1 MSGKYLRELRRAAGL
16 RQGEVAK
23 QSKLSA
29 PVLCDIERGGRE
41 TTDDEVRHILRAIE
55 TLRAKHSRQF
65 DRTAA
70 KVREMLQREEAV
82 A

>member
-23 QSKLSA
+23 QAKLGA
-29 PVLCDIERGGRE
+29 PALCDMERGNRE
-41 TTDDEVRHILRAIE
+41 VSDDEARAILRAIE
-55 TLRAKHSRQF
+55 TLRARHSQQF

-82 A
+82 E

>member
-16 RQGEVAK
+16 RQSEVAK

-70 KVREMLQREEAV
+70 KVREMLREEAV

>member
-1 MSGKYLRELRRAAGL
+1 MSGKYLRELRMAAGL

-23 QSKLSA
+23 QAQLGA
-29 PVLCDIERGGRE
+29 PALCDMERGNRE
-41 TTDDEVRHILRAIE
+41 VSDAEAREIVRAIE

-70 KVREMLQREEAV
+70 KVREMLREEAV

>member
-1 MSGKYLRELRRAAGL
+1 MSGKYLRELRMAAGL

-23 QSKLSA
+23 QAQLGA
-29 PVLCDIERGGRE
+29 PALCDMERGNRE
-41 TTDDEVRHILRAIE
+41 VSEAEAREIVRAIE

-70 KVREMLQREEAV
+70 KVREMLREEAV

>member
-1 MSGKYLRELRRAAGL
+1 MSGKYLRELRLAAGL
-16 RQGEVAK
+16 MQGEVAK
-23 QSKLSA
+23 QAKLSA

-41 TTDDEVRHILRAIE
+41 TTDDEVRHIVRAIE

>member
-23 QSKLSA
+23 QAKLGA
-29 PVLCDIERGGRE
+29 PALCDMERGNRE
-41 TTDDEVRHILRAIE
+41 VSDDEARAILRAIE
-55 TLRAKHSRQF
+55 TLRARNGAQF
-65 DRTAA
+65 ERTMA
-70 KVREMLQREEAV
+70 KVRALLEREEVV

>member
-1 MSGKYLRELRRAAGL
+1 MSGKYLRELRVKAGL

-23 QSKLSA
+23 QAKFSGSY
-29 PVLCDIERGGRE
+29 LCTIERGTRE
-41 TTDDEVRHILRAIE
+41 VSDDEAREIVRAIE

-70 KVREMLQREEAV
+70 KVRELLAREEAV

>member
-16 RQGEVAK
+16 RQSEVAK

>member
-23 QSKLSA
+23 QAKLGA
-29 PVLCDIERGGRE
+29 PALCDMERGNRE
-41 TTDDEVRHILRAIE
+41 VSDAEARAILRAIE
-55 TLRAKHSRQF
+55 TLRAKHSRAF
-65 DRTAA
+65 DRAA
-70 KVREMLQREEAV
+70 VKVREMLARGAV

>member
-16 RQGEVAK
+16 RQSEVAK

-55 TLRAKHSRQF
+55 TLRARNGAKF
-65 DRTAA
+65 ERTMV
-70 KVREMLQREEAV
+70 KVRALLEREEVV